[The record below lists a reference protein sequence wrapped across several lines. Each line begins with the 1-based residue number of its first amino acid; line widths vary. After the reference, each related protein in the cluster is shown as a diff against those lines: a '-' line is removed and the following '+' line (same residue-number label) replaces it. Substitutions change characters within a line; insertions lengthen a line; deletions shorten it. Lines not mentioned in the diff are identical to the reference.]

1 MTGGIRPDEWW
12 NPSIDYALM
21 EAQIETHPG
30 EKFLYYN
37 ALPNLLSAIISKS
50 TKLTIKEFAEK
61 NLFEPLNIK
70 CAYWKKEGGY
80 YSGRSNTYF
89 TPRDIAR
96 LGTLYLQKGNING
109 KQIIDSLWIDKSFKN
124 YADSDETFFLKGYEV
139 NQVGYGYL
147 WWIME
152 ANGYTYYSA
161 YGAGDQ
167 FLLINPETNTI
178 FVIAQLYKD
187 SWFEQKEDVDLL
199 FELLSIVDSKK

>member
-1 MTGGIRPDEWW
+1 MDIVG
-12 NPSIDYALM
+12 NPRIFAGELSNVDVGAYEFQGEPTAL
-21 EAQIETHPG
+21 
-30 EKFLYYN
+30 YV
-37 ALPNLLSAIISKS
+37 SD
-50 TKLTIKEFAEK
+50 TIFT
-61 NLFEPLNIK
+61 
-70 CAYWKKEGGY
+70 
-80 YSGRSNTYF
+80 NTTWSVDTVYV
-89 TPRDIAR
+89 
-96 LGTLYLQKGNING
+96 
-109 KQIIDSLWIDKSFKN
+109 IDSLWIDKSFKN